1 MPEEFDM
8 SESALTTTQSNVAS
22 SETRGYRPQVDI
34 YETEEHFAVVADV
47 PGAAE
52 EDIELSI
59 ENDVLSLH
67 AKVTEPQFEG
77 FESRWRGY
85 GVGDWK
91 RSFRVTEAV
100 DRDGIDANLKDG
112 VLRVTLPKAK
122 EALKKSIPVKRLD

>member
-1 MPEEFDM
+1 M
-8 SESALTTTQSNVAS
+8 SDTTLTTSPDNSVTQNES
-22 SETRGYRPQVDI
+22 RGYRPQVDI
-34 YETEEHFAVVADV
+34 YETEDQFVVVADV
-47 PGAAE
+47 PGTSE

-59 ENDVLSLH
+59 EKDVLSLH

-91 RSFRVTEAV
+91 RSFRLTETIDREGV
-100 DRDGIDANLKDG
+100 DATVKDG
-112 VLRVTLPKAK
+112 VLRITLPKAK